1 MLAPVI
7 FISLRCAAVAT
18 ANALG
23 GSRLERPAAPIDI
36 YSIYFFI
43 AIFFPLSLYKS
54 MQAAVHLFSRP
65 RPP

>member
-23 GSRLERPAAPIDI
+23 GEQTRTSGGGNQYLFHN
-36 YSIYFFI
+36 YF
-43 AIFFPLSLYKS
+43 
-54 MQAAVHLFSRP
+54 
-65 RPP
+65 

>member
-23 GSRLERPAAPIDI
+23 GEQTRTFSDTNQYLFQN
-36 YSIYFFI
+36 YF
-43 AIFFPLSLYKS
+43 
-54 MQAAVHLFSRP
+54 
-65 RPP
+65 